1 MVTYS
6 TNWMGPV
13 STQWYE
19 DRNIPFEMRETSGKL
34 LPKVEYKH
42 FLESYSCGRID
53 IYGLDYDKYYAGR
66 DEYGLAPMKTNDWN
80 YLSDWLNNLETEQK
94 LGYTSLL
101 QQFEEYLGRDIQW
114 FDEPEP
120 KTWLDRKANLL

>member
-6 TNWMGPV
+6 INWMGPV
-13 STQWYE
+13 STKWYE
-19 DRNIPFEMRETSGKL
+19 DRDIPFEMRETSGEI

-66 DEYGLAPMKTNDWN
+66 DEYSLAPMKTNDWN
-80 YLSDWLNNLETEQK
+80 YLGDWLDNLETEQR
-94 LGYTSLL
+94 LGYTSLI

-120 KTWLDRKANLL
+120 KTWLDQRANLL